1 MTRPSRVSQ
10 RRRRLRRRVV
20 VVAAVEVAVERVRCE
35 PVVGR
40 RSRVSPRTKR
50 SMESSPARW
59 TRNTPPSCLCF
70 YTKFSCSSRILRD
83 RSIRSSVR
91 PFSVARA
98 FGWAPDAVR
107 FKSSTDS
114 CPHSPSNADASSTR
128 DGHHRARRKEF
139 IKAQRTERHAGV
151 ETRDRARETRS

>member
-40 RSRVSPRTKR
+40 RSRVSPRTKC

-59 TRNTPPSCLCF
+59 TRNTPPLVVFVFIQNFRVAHASF
-70 YTKFSCSSRILRD
+70 GIVP
-83 RSIRSSVR
+83 SIHPFVR
-91 PFSVARA
+91 LASLARL
-98 FGWAPDAVR
+98 GGPDAAR

-114 CPHSPSNADASSTR
+114 CPRSPSNADAPSTR

-139 IKAQRTERHAGV
+139 VKTQRTERHAGV